1 MASLAQRLAPRPPG
15 TDIVVGPKGC
25 FRFAPDPAA
34 STPNPAIVGLC
45 IADPVAFVQT
55 LVALDG
61 TVAQL
66 VLLSHALSPQT
77 VSVLAQNAG
86 CTELVTDRADLT
98 LPLPQST
105 PQDAVAALPGTPC
118 DTKWTLTTSGTTG
131 LPKLVPHTLNS
142 LTRTVARGNPAL
154 NPRWGLLYDPTRFA
168 GLQVVLQALIGG
180 GILLT
185 PDTSRA
191 LAAQVGYLRDNGC
204 THLSATPTL
213 WRRLLMAP
221 GFTSLTLQQITL
233 GGEIVDQQI
242 LDSLRAAHPKARIT
256 HIYAS
261 TEAGVGFAVTD
272 GKAGFP
278 LSYLQDGP
286 TGIGMKIIDDILWL
300 RPPSSAARSLAGT
313 DIPVDADGF
322 IRSGDQIRIDGT
334 RALFL
339 GRDNGTIN
347 VGGVKIHPEMVE
359 QTLMQVPGVK
369 LARITSKKSP
379 IAGALVVAEIM
390 ADPATDTKALK
401 SAIQSHCKATLDRE
415 AVPAIIRFVDTLT
428 LNAAG
433 KLIRTDDPKH

>member
-1 MASLAQRLAPRPPG
+1 MTALAQRLAPRPTG
-15 TDIVVGPKGC
+15 TDIMIGPAGKLG
-25 FRFAPDPAA
+25 FAPVPPAA
-34 STPNPAIVGLC
+34 DAANPAVVGLC
-45 IADPVAFVQT
+45 MTDPVAFVQT
-55 LVALDG
+55 LIALDG
-61 TVAQL
+61 AVGQL
-66 VLLSHALSPQT
+66 VLLSHALLPET
-77 VSVLAQNAG
+77 VSVLLENAG
-86 CTELVTDRADLT
+86 CSHLVTDRDDLT
-98 LPLPQST
+98 TPLPCIA
-105 PQDAVAALPGTPC
+105 PQDAAHALRGAPC
-118 DTKWTLTTSGTTG
+118 DTLWMLTTSGTTG
-131 LPKLVPHTLNS
+131 LPKLIPHTLNS

-180 GILLT
+180 GTLIA
-185 PDTSRA
+185 PDTHGA
-191 LAAQVGYLRDNGC
+191 LAAQVGYLRTNGC

-233 GGEIVDQQI
+233 GGEIVDQQV
-242 LDSLRAAHPKARIT
+242 LDSLRAAHPKTRIT

-272 GKAGFP
+272 GQAGFP
-278 LSYLQDGP
+278 TTYLQDGP
-286 TGIGMKIIDDILWL
+286 SSIGMKIVDDILWL
-300 RPPSSAARSLAGT
+300 RPPSSAQRSLAGT
-313 DIPVDADGF
+313 DVPVDADGF

-359 QTLMQVPGVK
+359 LAIMAVPGVK

-379 IAGALVVAEIM
+379 IAGALVVAEVM
-390 ADPATDTKALK
+390 ADPDTDTKALK
-401 SAIQSHCKATLDRE
+401 STIQTHCKATLARE
-415 AVPAIIRFVDTLT
+415 AVPAIIRFVDNLT

-433 KLIRTDDPKH
+433 KLIRTDDPK